1 MSLNGITD
9 DHLSKYLEVAKVDN
23 GNHNNAKNTE
33 KSSFLRVLKVIPN
46 SNLIQLLYVSKVNN
60 INPNDATII
69 QKTWG
74 FEFNT

>member
-33 KSSFLRVLKVIPN
+33 KSSFLRVLVVIPDN
-46 SNLIQLLYVSKVNN
+46 ILFQLLFVSKVNN
-60 INPNDATII
+60 INPNDATIVE
-69 QKTWG
+69 KTWG
-74 FEFNT
+74 FEFKT

>member
-33 KSSFLRVLKVIPN
+33 KALLFRV
-46 SNLIQLLYVSKVNN
+46 
-60 INPNDATII
+60 
-69 QKTWG
+69 
-74 FEFNT
+74 